1 MAATGSPSARLLEP
15 GRPWH
20 LSAVLFLIQCF
31 DGASGSGKR
40 PGARPDHLA
49 YLESQ
54 GAQLKLAGPLLGDA
68 GPVGSVFILEADDL
82 AAAKAFADA
91 DPYLAAG
98 VFERREIT
106 AMRVSLGAWAD

>member
-1 MAATGSPSARLLEP
+1 M
-15 GRPWH
+15 
-20 LSAVLFLIQCF
+20 LFLIQCF
-31 DGASGSGKR
+31 DRDGSATVR

-54 GAQLKLAGPLLGDA
+54 GAKLKLAGPLLDGDR
-68 GPVGSVFILEADDL
+68 PIGSVFVLEADDE
-82 AAAKAFADA
+82 AAANAFADA

-98 VFERREIT
+98 VFERREIV